1 MVNPYRSPE
10 TQRMWRLAARYST
23 IGMEMAASVAFGT
36 LGGWW
41 LDQKLG
47 TEPWIFWFGLAFGIA
62 AAVRAV
68 VRLAKNTKL
77 DSL

>member
-1 MVNPYRSPE
+1 
-10 TQRMWRLAARYST
+10 MWRLAARYST

-41 LDQKLG
+41 LDQKFG
-47 TEPWIFWFGLAFGIA
+47 TEPWLFWFGLAFGIA

-68 VRLAKNTKL
+68 VRLVKQFKRDAL
-77 DSL
+77 